1 VIRGD
6 DQGPVRPRRGDTV
19 VLADGQ
25 IGVVRSVH
33 RAGAAGERL
42 VIRLPDEGKVATVAP
57 DQVVETRRAN

>member
-1 VIRGD
+1 
-6 DQGPVRPRRGDTV
+6 VRPRRGDTV